1 MIKLVT
7 ISMPL
12 EYLILLTLFI
22 TTSIP
27 IAMPLR
33 YTHYFLKKFYNIK
46 VLPQMLQ
53 YDSSQTG
60 GTVAVKRRR

>member
-1 MIKLVT
+1 MIKPVT

-33 YTHYFLKKFYNIK
+33 YTHYFLKKVYNIK

-53 YDSSQTG
+53 YNSQTG